1 MADKKSR
8 TKKKPAPKKKPAK
21 KQDSENTIYVP
32 TARSGIVRNIRI
44 IRRYWKPFG
53 LATLVYGLLY
63 FVFIRVLTNVDFNQL
78 NASVV
83 AVFGGGEESIAT
95 RTVAVGTLFGQ
106 SAQFDNQTGVLFFV
120 IAMVAS
126 LAIIWLLRALWSSR
140 KLKVKEAYYQ
150 GMYPFVPV
158 VLVVLVMFLQAI
170 PFSIG
175 TFLFQTAFDQGLAAS
190 FIEKLGFV
198 SVLMAGI
205 ILSSYWIIGSIMAFY
220 AATVP
225 GKTPLESLDI
235 AKQMLKGRRFA
246 VLKEA
251 LIFMVVTGLMI
262 LVPMLAVIYV
272 FSQAAVVLAAI
283 FIVISLP
290 WMHMYFY
297 GLYRDLLNE

>member
-262 LVPMLAVIYV
+262 LIPMLAVIYV

-290 WMHMYFY
+290 WMHMFFY